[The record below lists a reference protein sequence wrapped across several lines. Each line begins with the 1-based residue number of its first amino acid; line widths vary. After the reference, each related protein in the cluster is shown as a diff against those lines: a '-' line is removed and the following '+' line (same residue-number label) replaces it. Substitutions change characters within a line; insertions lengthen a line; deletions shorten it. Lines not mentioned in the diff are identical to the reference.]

1 MKEGQLFKYL
11 GKIFIAKKISHND
24 VLPTKSW
31 GAAMSW
37 FPIKDCEIIEGEIYF
52 EVQK

>member
-1 MKEGQLFKYL
+1 METEIKEGDVFTYL
-11 GKIFIAKKISHND
+11 GKIFIAKKVHHKD

-37 FPIKDCEIIEGEIYF
+37 FPLRDCIKVEGEKYF
-52 EVQK
+52 